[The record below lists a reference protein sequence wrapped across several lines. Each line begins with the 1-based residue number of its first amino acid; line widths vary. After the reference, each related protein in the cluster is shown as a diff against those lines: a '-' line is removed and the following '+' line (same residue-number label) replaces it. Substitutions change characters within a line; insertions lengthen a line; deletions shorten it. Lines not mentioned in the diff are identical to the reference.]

1 MLLCHAQLSE
11 LLDLIIQV
19 RRNITNSKYSQ
30 FITHLSRKNYPARP
44 KTHPIYLNFVS
55 SPIKKFK
62 LSQIQHKIF
71 FFSTHIKPYTEI
83 LKLNRMLN

>member
-1 MLLCHAQLSE
+1 MLLCHAQLSG

-19 RRNITNSKYSQ
+19 RRNTTNSKYSQ

-55 SPIKKFK
+55 SPIRKFK
-62 LSQIQHKIF
+62 LNQIQQKIF
-71 FFSTHIKPYTEI
+71 FFQLTFSPIQKF
-83 LKLNRMLN
+83 